1 MRLNFLSV
9 VPKKTDAPPTPE
21 ELAALEA
28 MFKGADAYFS
38 ESGERRRFMQTA
50 NGLNDSDQH
59 LLQAVLKGRLTH
71 EAALAGAATAHSPP
85 RIANA
90 LLELETKVK
99 KSKDRILLDF
109 IFALLQSKRVAE
121 GLSRVWFF
129 PWELSLVLNKQLTAE
144 QVRFIWH
151 SRKDHY
157 AKELVP
163 DSARVLAR
171 HPQCPPDVLEALL
184 PVDDAM
190 LRKILAMHAN
200 TSAAITRFFLNSPRK
215 PERLNLA
222 MSRHADSDVLLALL
236 RDKHDE
242 VSRAAKKNLAQRFP
256 ALQVTEAAIQAAIE
270 QHIAKPYT
278 KPVAPKAAFDP
289 RAATQAG
296 PESVLALDSA
306 QRKRVAETST
316 DPELL
321 RLLAADS
328 SKAVRRAV
336 AKRNS
341 PAPDVLQA
349 LARDPDTETSN
360 NALRAIVGSSPDAT
374 AEDLLDPEAL
384 DAAHR
389 ELARHVAQNSRQSG
403 YEEAFS
409 PLQKQDFA
417 RALFVAEHT
426 RNPLI
431 QLMLVKDLEAIPPV
445 HTVRWDLL
453 KALSGNRHLS
463 EAVCRKIVVGLG
475 FGGFDPIQRCNS
487 AALLREWLAP
497 GTVPAHYRSTVETR
511 LAELEVKSLSA

>member
-1 MRLNFLSV
+1 M
-9 VPKKTDAPPTPE
+9 PKKTDAPPTPE

-71 EAALAGAATAHSPP
+71 EAALAGAATAHSPL

-256 ALQVTEAAIQAAIE
+256 ALQVTEAARARQGTVQAHPAPGLCGPGPQPGLE
-270 QHIAKPYT
+270 LGHHLPAQHHQ
-278 KPVAPKAAFDP
+278 
-289 RAATQAG
+289 RA
-296 PESVLALDSA
+296 VLAPVHDRGHL
-306 QRKRVAETST
+306 QPCHR
-316 DPELL
+316 
-321 RLLAADS
+321 RLGGACRGIGQPCGRLGEPS
-328 SKAVRRAV
+328 L
-336 AKRNS
+336 
-341 PAPDVLQA
+341 PAPA
-349 LARDPDTETSN
+349 
-360 NALRAIVGSSPDAT
+360 
-374 AEDLLDPEAL
+374 
-384 DAAHR
+384 
-389 ELARHVAQNSRQSG
+389 
-403 YEEAFS
+403 
-409 PLQKQDFA
+409 
-417 RALFVAEHT
+417 
-426 RNPLI
+426 
-431 QLMLVKDLEAIPPV
+431 
-445 HTVRWDLL
+445 
-453 KALSGNRHLS
+453 
-463 EAVCRKIVVGLG
+463 
-475 FGGFDPIQRCNS
+475 
-487 AALLREWLAP
+487 
-497 GTVPAHYRSTVETR
+497 GTP
-511 LAELEVKSLSA
+511 